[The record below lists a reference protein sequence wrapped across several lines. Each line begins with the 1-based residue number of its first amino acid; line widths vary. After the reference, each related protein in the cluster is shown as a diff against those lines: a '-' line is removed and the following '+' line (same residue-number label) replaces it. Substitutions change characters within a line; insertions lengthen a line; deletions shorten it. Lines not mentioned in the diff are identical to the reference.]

1 MVNEVDQ
8 KRTGL
13 TRVDNLF
20 GKEGF
25 GGAERVLHRLEFLVE
40 AVPEIEKIAFPMTPD
55 DIPGKGS
62 YEVALRVAEKLGV
75 EIVPYLI
82 DEERDSVSTA
92 RAIKKEDV
100 DGIVISSDT
109 SVWSQLATYIDQA
122 KQEKLPFAVF
132 DLNMVK
138 QGGLLGYGPDYFG
151 SGEQSAVYADKVLR
165 GANPATLPID
175 SPRKLL
181 LVVNTA
187 TAKAIGF
194 EFSQEFLRKA
204 DEVITE

>member
-1 MVNEVDQ
+1 MVEIVP
-8 KRTGL
+8 
-13 TRVDNLF
+13 
-20 GKEGF
+20 
-25 GGAERVLHRLEFLVE
+25 GAK
-40 AVPEIEKIAFPMTPD
+40 KIAFPMTPD
-55 DIPGKGS
+55 DIPGQGS
-62 YEVALRVAEKLGV
+62 YEVVLEVAEKLGV

-82 DEERDSVSTA
+82 TQERNSVATA
-92 RAIKKEDV
+92 KAIKKKDV

-109 SVWSQLATYIDQA
+109 AVWSQLAAYIDQA
-122 KQEKLPFAVF
+122 KEENLPFAVF
-132 DLNMVK
+132 DRDMVAE
-138 QGGLLGYGPDYFG
+138 GGLLGYGPDYFG

-165 GANPATLPID
+165 GDNPATLPID

-187 TAKAIGF
+187 TADAIGF